1 MLNDLKLTPF
11 LSDDVS
17 HPRKAALFLSGQGS
31 NAEAVLNDLAESP
44 ADYTVSVLV
53 TDAPEKS
60 RARELAA
67 RFELPLIEH
76 DLKKFYAAHGQSST
90 SLATAEGRRLREL
103 WTAELR
109 VKLSEYE
116 VDFGILAGF
125 MTLCNIAADLP
136 CLNVHPGDLTVS
148 DGSGRRIFAGL
159 HSGPVEAVLC
169 MPDMDHFR
177 SSVIVVR
184 SFEGDGSKDMDT
196 GFILGVS
203 GKVPVDRGGRTAED
217 WSIIRQSRIPGE
229 RVTDDLRSLAL
240 KNIEVLKVRGDHVV
254 LPAVLR
260 HFAAGRYACK
270 ANELYWKN
278 DDGSYQLIKT
288 VCYSSSKEKNLWV

>member
-1 MLNDLKLTPF
+1 MLKDLKLTPF
-11 LSDDVS
+11 LSDAVS
-17 HPRKAALFLSGQGS
+17 LPRKAALFLSGQGS

-67 RFELPLIEH
+67 RFGLPLIEH
-76 DLKKFYAAHGQSST
+76 DLKKFYAAHGAVST

-103 WTAELR
+103 WTEELR
-109 VKLSEYE
+109 SKLADYD

-136 CLNVHPGDLTVS
+136 CLNVHPGDLTVT
-148 DGSGRRIFAGL
+148 DESGRRIFAGL
-159 HSGPVEAVLC
+159 HSGPVEEVLC
-169 MPDMDHFR
+169 MPGMDYFR

-184 SFEGDGSKDMDT
+184 PFSGDGAEDMDT

-203 GKVPVDRGGRTAED
+203 GAVPADRAGRTAEE
-217 WSIIRQSRIPGE
+217 WGEIRKKRVPGM
-229 RVTDDLRSLAL
+229 RVADELRALAL
-240 KNIEVLKVRGDHVV
+240 KNINVLKELGDHVV

-260 HFAAGRYACK
+260 RFAAGRYARK
-270 ANELYWKN
+270 GETLFWKM
-278 DDGSYQLIKT
+278 DDGSFREIKT
-288 VCYSSSKEKNLWV
+288 VCYSPEKEMALWG